1 MLLTTISKKKY
12 VIKTLNTK
20 KKTCPDCDLIVK
32 HIKMNEHIFSRL
44 IFQNVNQSLVNDE
57 FPQCLKQ
64 AEVIPI
70 FKNRKNLTN
79 PIIDM

>member
-1 MLLTTISKKKY
+1 M
-12 VIKTLNTK
+12 
-20 KKTCPDCDLIVK
+20 
-32 HIKMNEHIFSRL
+32 KMNEHIFSRL

-79 PIIDM
+79 PIIDL